1 MPGEKAPSNTV
12 RSSISFETVKREK
25 LFRNPPTD
33 KSAYPALIAAVQPH
47 VDSFNAMTE
56 AGGLLEHARRDIGE
70 KIVFDGKA
78 DSGSLGNKISRRC
91 FLALHE
97 VRPADRR

>member
-1 MPGEKAPSNTV
+1 MSGETAPSNTV
-12 RSSISFETVKREK
+12 RSSISFETVKRER

-56 AGGLLEHARRDIGE
+56 ACGLLEHAAPRVIGGAPFAD
-70 KIVFDGKA
+70 VFHMAEAAEA
-78 DSGSLGNKISRRC
+78 DFVLIQ
-91 FLALHE
+91 
-97 VRPADRR
+97 PT